1 MYTYILLNTGR
12 FIDKTINKDS
22 PILLPYQRTNLD
34 VGDTKIICRRQIN
47 VGLSDGICPRQ
58 SGKLC
63 GKRRNSWYT
72 AFSPFRTL
80 LEK

>member
-12 FIDKTINKDS
+12 FIDETINKDS

-58 SGKLC
+58 SE
-63 GKRRNSWYT
+63 NF
-72 AFSPFRTL
+72 A
-80 LEK
+80 EKGENPGIQHIYCNKS